1 MIQQIRTFFGR
12 QRGESGKRRTEV
24 RMGVAWICLSCGK
37 VFTNKALAD
46 IHKCKE
52 ENKLK
57 MLASTN

>member
-24 RMGVAWICLSCGK
+24 KMGVDWICLLCGK
-37 VFTNKALAD
+37 VFTNKSLAD
-46 IHKCKE
+46 IHKCKD

-57 MLASTN
+57 MLVNTN